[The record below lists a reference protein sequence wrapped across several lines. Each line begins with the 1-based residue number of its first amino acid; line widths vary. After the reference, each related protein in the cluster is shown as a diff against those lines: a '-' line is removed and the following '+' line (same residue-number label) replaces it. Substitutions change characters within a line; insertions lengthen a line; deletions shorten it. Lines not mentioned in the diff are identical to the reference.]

1 MKTIGQFLK
10 DARNKKRYSLVKVEN
25 ATRIKKNFIEAIEKE
40 DWRSLPD
47 FPVVV
52 GFVKS
57 IAQFLDLN
65 VRSTVALLRR
75 DYPPKSLSINPKP
88 DVGQKFSWSPR
99 LSFIVGVGVVIVAV
113 LGYLGFQYTKFLSPP
128 KLEVLEPRDGQV
140 VTSRL
145 VTVSGKTDSDATIK
159 INNQPTLSDSDGG
172 FTAQIQIYEGTTEIV
187 VKAASRSG
195 KETVVARKITVQL
208 K

>member
-88 DVGQKFSWSPR
+88 DVGQDFH
-99 LSFIVGVGVVIVAV
+99 GV
-113 LGYLGFQYTKFLSPP
+113 
-128 KLEVLEPRDGQV
+128 RD
-140 VTSRL
+140 
-145 VTVSGKTDSDATIK
+145 
-159 INNQPTLSDSDGG
+159 
-172 FTAQIQIYEGTTEIV
+172 
-187 VKAASRSG
+187 
-195 KETVVARKITVQL
+195 
-208 K
+208 

>member
-88 DVGQKFSWSPR
+88 DVGQKFSWSPK

-128 KLEVLEPRDGQV
+128 KLEVLEPRDSQV

-187 VKAASRSG
+187 IKAVSRSG